1 MYPLYSSHSNRR
13 NDTHASGNVGCRAH
27 REARTHGRFYVA
39 LPSVISVTSS
49 LYLSYSVFSPSP
61 IPSYFSST
69 SVFTSLPT
77 LISCQYLRVN
87 LQKRTLRKKIDTSYH
102 CGSLE
107 I

>member
-49 LYLSYSVFSPSP
+49 LYLSYSVFFPPSP

-69 SVFTSLPT
+69 SVSPLPT

-87 LQKRTLRKKIDTSYH
+87 LQKRTLRKK
-102 CGSLE
+102 
-107 I
+107 